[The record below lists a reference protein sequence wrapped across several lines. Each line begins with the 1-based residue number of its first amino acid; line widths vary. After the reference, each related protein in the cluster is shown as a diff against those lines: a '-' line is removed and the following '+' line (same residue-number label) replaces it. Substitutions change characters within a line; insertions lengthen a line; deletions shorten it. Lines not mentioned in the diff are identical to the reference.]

1 MCVAEDRW
9 TCFSDTGFTENQNMW
24 RKVLP
29 MRQTIPVFL
38 FLIVVSV
45 CRAEDD
51 AQPKPL
57 KVERQNQY
65 ETEQITVPAA
75 FADEAIRDLSIERA
89 ADHLDD
95 GAVGWSRQKKCITC
109 HTNGTYLFIRP
120 RLSSSLGRP
129 SAEVRQ
135 FFLDELAELQATSHK
150 RLKTGTRPAQV
161 IYAAAG
167 LAEWDAHVFHQASAE
182 TDAALKLMFELQ
194 EDNGTWKSLDCW
206 PPFESSAYQ
215 EATMAAMAVGAFPQ
229 WLLSIHDPELLKRV
243 DRLRTYLR
251 DTQPPH
257 QYAQVLKLWAS
268 KRFDGILDTDQ
279 EQAIVSMILKYQ
291 QPDGGWALRNFAA
304 PEQWGR
310 GNRAEKIR
318 GETDFDTPSSDGHMT
333 GLALIVLQ
341 QSGMNHDA
349 DSVRRGLSWLKENQR
364 VSGRWWTRSLNTEK
378 WHFITYSGTAYP
390 LLALQLAGEL

>member
-1 MCVAEDRW
+1 
-9 TCFSDTGFTENQNMW
+9 
-24 RKVLP
+24 
-29 MRQTIPVFL
+29 
-38 FLIVVSV
+38 
-45 CRAEDD
+45 
-51 AQPKPL
+51 
-57 KVERQNQY
+57 
-65 ETEQITVPAA
+65 
-75 FADEAIRDLSIERA
+75 
-89 ADHLDD
+89 
-95 GAVGWSRQKKCITC
+95 
-109 HTNGTYLFIRP
+109 
-120 RLSSSLGRP
+120 
-129 SAEVRQ
+129 
-135 FFLDELAELQATSHK
+135 
-150 RLKTGTRPAQV
+150 
-161 IYAAAG
+161 
-167 LAEWDAHVFHQASAE
+167 
-182 TDAALKLMFELQ
+182 
-194 EDNGTWKSLDCW
+194 
-206 PPFESSAYQ
+206 
-215 EATMAAMAVGAFPQ
+215 MAAMAVGAFPQ